1 MKIAGGGKNK
11 AGNQNRRNS
20 GDEKGIQIAV
30 RVDVT
35 VESQVGFHINHYNRN
50 RMKIFL
56 GILLVVIVVFGGPWN
71 FRNERSR
78 NTSTPVV
85 TDEEKKNKEGES
97 GISIVAVGDVM
108 LGRDVNVRSIKEG
121 DWNYP
126 FLKSNKLFE
135 GADIALANLESPF
148 VMGCKPTSV
157 GMTFC
162 APNEAV
168 AGLVWS
174 GINVVNLAN
183 NHTRNYGATGYENTR
198 EVLEKAGLDYCDEI
212 HMAVKKIRGRKIGI
226 LGFNLIGGRADGVK
240 IKEVLGKNKAL
251 VDLLVV
257 SVHWGSEYSVKS
269 NAFQQEMAKLFIDNG
284 AGLVVGHH
292 PHVIQEIEEYK
303 EKTVVYSLGNFVFDQ
318 MWSEQTR
325 MGLAGRF
332 TYKDGELRGPEII
345 SVRIE
350 KPGQPVADGEWGL

>member
-1 MKIAGGGKNK
+1 
-11 AGNQNRRNS
+11 
-20 GDEKGIQIAV
+20 
-30 RVDVT
+30 
-35 VESQVGFHINHYNRN
+35 
-50 RMKIFL
+50 MKIFL
-56 GILLVVIVVFGGPWN
+56 GILLGGIVIFGGPWN
-71 FRNERSR
+71 ARNEWPKEESA
-78 NTSTPVV
+78 PVV
-85 TDEEKKNKEGES
+85 TEEETAMT
-97 GISIVAVGDVM
+97 IVTVGDVM
-108 LGRDVNVRSIKEG
+108 LGRDVNVRSIKAG

-135 GADIALANLESPF
+135 GADIALANLENPF
-148 VMGCKPTSV
+148 VTGCKPTSV

-162 APNEAV
+162 APDEAIS
-168 AGLVWS
+168 GLVWS

-183 NHTRNYGATGYENTR
+183 NHTRNYGATGYENTIN
-198 EVLEKAGLDYCDEI
+198 VLEKAGLDYCDES
-212 HMAVKKIRGRKIGI
+212 HMAIKEIRGKKIGI
-226 LGFNLIGGRADGVK
+226 LGFNLIEGRADRK
-240 IKEVLGKNKAL
+240 NLKEILEKSKVL

-269 NAFQQEMAKLFIDNG
+269 NVFQQEMAKLFIDSG

-303 EKTVVYSLGNFVFDQ
+303 EKTIVYSLGNFVFDQ